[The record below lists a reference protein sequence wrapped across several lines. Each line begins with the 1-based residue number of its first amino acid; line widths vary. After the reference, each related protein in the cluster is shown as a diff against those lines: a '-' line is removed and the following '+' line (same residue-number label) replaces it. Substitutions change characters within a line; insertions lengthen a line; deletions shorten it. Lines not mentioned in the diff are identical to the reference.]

1 MSILYL
7 TEQNSKL
14 RKTGGR
20 LVIEKDNV
28 ELREVKCFQLES
40 VLLFGNVQVTTQALS
55 EMLGQGISFALLSED
70 GKLKGILVAPLPKNA
85 PLRVR
90 QHRSLQDGDFCL
102 KQARA
107 AAIAKIRN
115 GLELLKQADWDSGNK
130 SPVLPNAAD
139 QDIRATDLEEA
150 CGRMKH
156 YADCIERCT
165 NLPSLRGFEGAAA
178 VSYFN
183 AFPRLLK
190 GPNLF
195 QGRSR
200 RPARDPVNAVLS
212 FGYVLLMTQLQSL
225 LNAVGLDPF
234 LGYLHQVTYSRASL
248 VLDFL
253 ESYRAPVVDRLTV
266 RLFNLKILKS
276 EDFDG
281 SPDAGFRLKPAA
293 MKRFFVEWEGIL
305 GRLKVRE
312 AMRRQVESFLLVLKG
327 EREIPEHFKFKAD

>member
-20 LVIEKDNV
+20 LVIEKDDV
-28 ELREVKCFQLES
+28 ELSEVKCFNLES

-55 EMLGQGISFALLSED
+55 EMLGRGISFALLSED
-70 GKLKGILVAPLPKNA
+70 GRLKGMLVAPRPKNA
-85 PLRVR
+85 LLRVR
-90 QHRSLQDGDFCL
+90 QHRTLEDENFCL
-102 KQARA
+102 QQARA
-107 AAIAKIRN
+107 AAVAKIRN
-115 GLELLKQADWDSGNK
+115 GLELLKQADWD
-130 SPVLPNAAD
+130 AAAETH
-139 QDIRATDLEEA
+139 REA
-150 CGRMKH
+150 REKMKH
-156 YADCIERCT
+156 YADCIERCV
-165 NLPSLRGFEGAAA
+165 NLSSLRGFEGVAAL
-178 VSYFN
+178 SYFG
-183 AFPRLLK
+183 AFPGLLK
-190 GPNLF
+190 DPKLF
-195 QGRSR
+195 RGRSR

-248 VLDFL
+248 ALDFL

-266 RLFNLKILKS
+266 RLFNLKVLKPD

-281 SPDAGFRLKPAA
+281 DPDEGFRLKPAA
-293 MKRFFVEWEGIL
+293 MKRFFAEWEGIL

-312 AMRRQVESFLLVLKG
+312 AMRRQVESFIAVLKG
-327 EREIPEHFKFKAD
+327 ERDVPEHFRFKAD